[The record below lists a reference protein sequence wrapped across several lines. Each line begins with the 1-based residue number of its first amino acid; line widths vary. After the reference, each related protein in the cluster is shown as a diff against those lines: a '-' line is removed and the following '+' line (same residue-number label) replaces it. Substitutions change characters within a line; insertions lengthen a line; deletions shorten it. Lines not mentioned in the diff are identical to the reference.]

1 MTLFKKKLGQN
12 EQLLENIRLLD
23 EKKKIKQQKSKVLV
37 KRKIKRTKNK
47 EKNIN
52 VYNPRRS
59 KSIWSLVRERLNLWN
74 V

>member
-1 MTLFKKKLGQN
+1 MKIFKKKLGQN

-23 EKKKIKQQKSKVLV
+23 EKEKIKQQKSEILV
-37 KRKIKRTKNK
+37 KGQTKRAKNK

-52 VYNPRRS
+52 VYNPSRR